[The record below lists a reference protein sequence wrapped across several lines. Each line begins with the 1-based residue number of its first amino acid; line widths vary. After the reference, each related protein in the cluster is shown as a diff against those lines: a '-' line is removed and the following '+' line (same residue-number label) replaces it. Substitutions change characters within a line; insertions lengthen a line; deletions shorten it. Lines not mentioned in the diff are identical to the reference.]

1 MGKGGGMSLSRRA
14 FTAVLG
20 AVPLA
25 KGQMQMPSA
34 PALPAG
40 KPLSDWR
47 AKVFD
52 SHELETV
59 AAVAEVIIPPTD
71 TPGARAAAVHQ
82 HLDDIMAA
90 SPETVRS
97 QFLEGLWWLD
107 GYCMRTKGKPF
118 TDVSS
123 ADEQRQILVHLYESQ
138 DPELRTG
145 AAFVQL
151 AKSWTAKIY
160 YSSEIGNQELNKGG
174 RVPSSYAGNCSA

>member
-1 MGKGGGMSLSRRA
+1 MSLSRRA
-14 FTAVLG
+14 FTAALG

-34 PALPAG
+34 PALPPG
-40 KPLSDWR
+40 KPLSDWH

-52 SHELETV
+52 PHELETV
-59 AAVAEVIIPPTD
+59 AVVAELIIPATD

-82 HLDDIMAA
+82 HLDDILAA
-90 SPETVRS
+90 SPDAVRS

-107 GYCMRTKGKPF
+107 GYSMRTKQKPF
-118 TDVSS
+118 SEIASV
-123 ADEQRQILVHLYESQ
+123 DEQQQILLHLYETQ

-160 YSSEIGNQELNKGG
+160 YSTEVGNQELNKGG
-174 RVPSSYAGNCSA
+174 RVPRNYAENCSA